1 MQGICSRLTPSIPCL
16 CSLSSWFWFIHGLF
30 LHFGFGLLFVHSE
43 PSFGFRI
50 LHFWNIGIK
59 ARLLLFESVSAS
71 LPSSAFLHLG
81 PLVELNSDKYLLN
94 MLVWMCLSYISRISC
109 DFLYFQYACKD
120 EAVPKE
126 ELYLWSLTVHHR
138 TMEVLVKQVS
148 LWRSEEEKAANL
160 RQVVSHRTKELEV
173 ARRKLKDNLQLQ
185 SVVWF

>member
-126 ELYLWSLTVHHR
+126 ELYLWSLTFHHR
-138 TMEVLVKQVS
+138 TKGVGGGGVILTRPWGQGTEDGGHFDPRMRRLCVCVCVCVS
-148 LWRSEEEKAANL
+148 VMRVTLL
-160 RQVVSHRTKELEV
+160 
-173 ARRKLKDNLQLQ
+173 
-185 SVVWF
+185 